1 MLMPIIK
8 QTIDKEVMISNLQPL
23 AIIQVEIGKVIVS
36 AVVFLAHL

>member
-23 AIIQVEIGKVIVS
+23 AIIQAEIGKGIVS
-36 AVVFLAHL
+36 AAVFLAHL